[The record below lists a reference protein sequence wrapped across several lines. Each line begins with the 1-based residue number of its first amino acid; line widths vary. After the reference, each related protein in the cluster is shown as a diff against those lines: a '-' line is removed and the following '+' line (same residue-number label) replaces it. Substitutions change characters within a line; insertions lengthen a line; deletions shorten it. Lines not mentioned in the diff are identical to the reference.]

1 MLTVNWQPSKK
12 DNVPLYRQIVVYIK
26 DKIRTGQWPLGS
38 KLPPQRDLAVRF
50 GVNRSTLRTA
60 LEELTAGGFIE
71 SKPGSCSRISNN
83 TWANFS
89 QTPVDWHPYLH
100 SASYLANLPVIQK
113 INQLEFDPH
122 IIRLGTGELSPQLLP
137 TRQLKQI
144 ITQAAAKIDSFGYQE
159 PLGLLPLRQEIS
171 RHLNTSG
178 IAVSPASILI
188 VSGALQALQLVFFG
202 LLAPGSHILSERP
215 SYLSSIRLFQT
226 RQLHFSELP
235 LDHSGLQLDS
245 LRFQQQKRQHA
256 LLYTIP
262 TFHNPTGTL
271 MPLARRIELL
281 QLCQEM
287 RLPILEDNVYADL
300 WFEQKPPPPLKAL
313 DAHGN
318 VLYVDSL
325 SKSVGPG
332 LRIGW
337 IVGPE
342 PVIEKLGDLKMQ
354 LDYGSS
360 ILSQWTAFEWLAQ
373 GMHDQHLQELRTKL
387 LLRRNFVLQTLQ
399 ENFSGMARWQ
409 APDGGFYI
417 WLQLHKPV
425 SMHQLF
431 QLALNE
437 KILLNPG
444 SIYDTL
450 SNRHLRISYAFA
462 DFPDLKK
469 ALQQLARILKKMSG

>member
-1 MLTVNWQPSKK
+1 MLTINWQPSKK
-12 DNVPLYRQIVVYIK
+12 DKVPLYRQIVFYIK
-26 DKIRTGQWPLGS
+26 DKILTGQWPLGS
-38 KLPPQRDLAVRF
+38 KLPPQRELAKCF
-50 GVNRSTLRTA
+50 GVNRSTLRIA
-60 LEELTAGGFIE
+60 LDELTAVGFIE
-71 SKPGSCSRISNN
+71 SKPGSGSQISNN

-89 QTPVDWHPYLH
+89 QQTVDWHPYLS

-113 INQLEFDPH
+113 INQLEFNPK
-122 IIRLGTGELSPQLLP
+122 IIRLGTGELSAELLP
-137 TRQLKQI
+137 TQQLKQLI
-144 ITQAAAKIDSFGYQE
+144 PQAVAKIDSFGYQE
-159 PLGLLPLRQEIS
+159 PLGLLALRQEIS
-171 RHLNTSG
+171 RQLKKSG
-178 IAVSPASILI
+178 IAASPASILI

-202 LLAPGSHILSERP
+202 LLAPNSHILSERP
-215 SYLSSIRLFQT
+215 SYLSSIKLFQS

-235 LDHSGLQLDS
+235 LDQSGLQIDS

-271 MPLARRIELL
+271 MPLPRRIELL
-281 QLCQEM
+281 QLCQKM

-300 WFEQKPPPPLKAL
+300 WLEQKPPPPLKAL
-313 DAHGN
+313 DTHGN

-342 PVIEKLGDLKMQ
+342 PIIEKLGDLKMQ

-360 ILSQWTAFEWLAQ
+360 ILSQWTACEWLAQ
-373 GMHDQHLQELRTKL
+373 GLHDMHMQELRSKL
-387 LLRRNFVLQTLQ
+387 LIRRNFVLQLLE
-399 ENFSGMARWQ
+399 ENFSGMAHWTI
-409 APDGGFYI
+409 PSGGFYI
-417 WLQLHKPV
+417 WLQLHQPV

-431 QLALNE
+431 QLALNAQ
-437 KILLNPG
+437 ILLNPG
-444 SIYDTL
+444 SIYDNL

-462 DFPDLKK
+462 DLADLKK
-469 ALQQLARILKKMSG
+469 ALQQLACIIKKMSG